1 MRGDQHVLRVLATQ
15 DFLAGAPELLEE
27 RLVAA
32 PDALLSLAFHLEGAA
47 GAVDRALLRLDG
59 GLGFEVGVDEPT
71 IELLRGLDGT
81 RRLREVAGESALPVV
96 RRLLELGFVV
106 PA

>member
-1 MRGDQHVLRVLATQ
+1 MLRILATE
-15 DFLAGAPELLEE
+15 DFLAGAPELLDE

-32 PDALLSLAFHLEGAA
+32 PDALLGLTFHLEGE
-47 GAVDRALLRLDG
+47 GGVVDRALLRLDG
-59 GLGFEVGVDEPT
+59 GLGFEVGVDERT
-71 IELLRGLDGT
+71 IEVLRGLDGT
-81 RRLREVAGESALPVV
+81 RPLRDVAGQAALPVV